1 VRRRLVDEAAAVG
14 APRRAGSKLD
24 RNSDSKARS
33 QVQAAAMADVIRR
46 VVDAAPPLTAKQRD
60 RLGVLL
66 RGPGTEESRAA
77 ARAPGGAASSA
88 RPKRKAGVSG

>member
-1 VRRRLVDEAAAVG
+1 MHSPANKLAAVG

-46 VVDAAPPLTAKQRD
+46 VVDAAPPLTAEQRD

-66 RGPGTEESRAA
+66 RGPGTEVRRSA
-77 ARAPGGAASSA
+77 ARAPGGAASSVRA
-88 RPKRKAGVSG
+88 KRKAGASG

>member
-1 VRRRLVDEAAAVG
+1 MRRLVDEAAAVG

-24 RNSDSKARS
+24 RDSDSKARS

-46 VVDAAPPLTAKQRD
+46 VVDASPPLTAEQRD

-66 RGPGTEESRAA
+66 RGPGTEVTHSA
-77 ARAPGGAASSA
+77 ARARGGAASSVRA
-88 RPKRKAGVSG
+88 KRKAGASG

>member
-1 VRRRLVDEAAAVG
+1 MRRLVDEAAAVG

-24 RNSDSKARS
+24 RDSDSKARS

-46 VVDAAPPLTAKQRD
+46 LVDAAPPLTAEQRD

-66 RGPGTEESRAA
+66 RGPGTEVTHSA
-77 ARAPGGAASSA
+77 ARARGGAASSVRA
-88 RPKRKAGVSG
+88 KRKAGASG

>member
-1 VRRRLVDEAAAVG
+1 MRRLVDEAAAVG

-46 VVDAAPPLTAKQRD
+46 VVDAAPPLTAEQRD

-77 ARAPGGAASSA
+77 ARAPGDAASSV
-88 RPKRKAGVSG
+88 RPKRKAGASG